1 MKHLIILLTFATLL
15 GCEKIPER
23 EPISLNFISLNGVPA
38 NTAVLNDLDYNSNYD
53 FTFTYQSKSLIK
65 ESRIRLTTKYNSD
78 ISGMDTERLSK
89 TNFDDA
95 EGTFTYRLIPKEQCE
110 PPSTSGLKNYYF
122 IKIIMINEN
131 GVVIEKHVQFDFS

>member
-1 MKHLIILLTFATLL
+1 
-15 GCEKIPER
+15 
-23 EPISLNFISLNGVPA
+23 
-38 NTAVLNDLDYNSNYD
+38 
-53 FTFTYQSKSLIK
+53 
-65 ESRIRLTTKYNSD
+65 
-78 ISGMDTERLSK
+78 MDTERLSK

>member
-1 MKHLIILLTFATLL
+1 MTFATWL

-122 IKIIMINEN
+122 IKAYR
-131 GVVIEKHVQFDFS
+131 